1 MLPRSQALSDTTA
14 EFEQILELAIKLKD
28 LVAQEAM
35 HVGARRAPVSANR
48 DDLFDLRKCQTEA
61 GRLLDEVQHPDSV
74 VIVEPVP
81 VRGALGQRQD
91 PLALV
96 EADRL
101 GGPAG
106 PAGPLPA
113 LWATFLFPGTLNLS
127 PFGEVKT

>member
-91 PLALV
+91 PPALV
-96 EADRL
+96 ETDRL
-101 GGPAG
+101 CRHARPARQ
-106 PAGPLPA
+106 LSH
-113 LWATFLFPGTLNLS
+113 LEATIHVTSSLNLS
-127 PFGEVKT
+127 P

>member
-14 EFEQILELAIKLKD
+14 EFEQVLELDRKLKD

-35 HVGARRAPVSANR
+35 HVGARGAPASANR

-74 VIVEPVP
+74 VVVEPVP
-81 VRGALGQRQD
+81 VRGALRRRQD
-91 PLALV
+91 PLALI

-101 GGPAG
+101 GGHAG
-106 PAGPLPA
+106 PAGQLSD
-113 LWATFLFPGTLNLS
+113 LEVTIHVTSSLNLS
-127 PFGEVKT
+127 P

>member
-96 EADRL
+96 ESDRP
-101 GGPAG
+101 GGHARPAR
-106 PAGPLPA
+106 P
-113 LWATFLFPGTLNLS
+113 LS
-127 PFGEVKT
+127 PLEATNPVPSSPKPFP

>member
-35 HVGARRAPVSANR
+35 HVGARRAPAVANR

-81 VRGALGQRQD
+81 VRGVLRQRQESPGLRETD
-91 PLALV
+91 FLCG
-96 EADRL
+96 D
-101 GGPAG
+101 AG
-106 PAGPLPA
+106 PAGQLSA
-113 LWATFLFPGTLNLS
+113 L
-127 PFGEVKT
+127 